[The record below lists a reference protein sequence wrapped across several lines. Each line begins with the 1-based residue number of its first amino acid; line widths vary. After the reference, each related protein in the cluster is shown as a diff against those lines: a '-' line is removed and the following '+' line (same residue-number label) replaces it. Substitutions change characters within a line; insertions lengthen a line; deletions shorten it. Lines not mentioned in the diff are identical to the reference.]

1 MEFLIWIT
9 IISIVIAI
17 IDIPE
22 KSGNVSCAWILVF
35 CFTLIFGWGI
45 WGSLGNYRVEYGSV
59 TYLVN
64 RPSQD
69 YVLLSSLDGTKTI
82 KIDKLADIRA
92 IGDKKEVLV
101 RKETDIS
108 LYGVRVVDREV
119 FDAKLVEGV
128 DSAPKVE

>member
-1 MEFLIWIT
+1 MTFLIIIT
-9 IISIVIAI
+9 IITIALIILGVAVKSDGTTIVGFSALF
-17 IDIPE
+17 
-22 KSGNVSCAWILVF
+22 LVAV
-35 CFTLIFGWGI
+35 FGGI

-82 KIDKLADIRA
+82 KIDKFADIRA

-128 DSAPKVE
+128 DSVPKVE